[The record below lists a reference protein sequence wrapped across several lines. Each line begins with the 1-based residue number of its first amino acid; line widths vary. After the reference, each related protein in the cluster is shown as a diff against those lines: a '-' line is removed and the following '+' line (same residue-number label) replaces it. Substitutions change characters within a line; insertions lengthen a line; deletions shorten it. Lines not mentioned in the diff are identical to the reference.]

1 MTGRGKLRSLFLLAV
16 MFVVAFPSVTM
27 AQQAPLKVFELAGL
41 YQSSLKDKSSGWY
54 SLTDYVVFIADLER
68 KDRSNSVR
76 DMRAK
81 TMLKVGELMRSWSAS
96 ECGKVQ
102 CDLSRWPERS
112 RKILQA
118 YLEKK
123 IQTPSF
129 AQFHGHV
136 VENAPVKQR
145 YRYAFAVPVVELKQF
160 CAQLKQ
166 VSADP
171 MRVFSQVLEDALK
184 HENYSLAA
192 TLFFDAGLP
201 HLASL
206 AIQEG
211 LSEEFCM
218 DNYSFKP
225 SPLAQRN
232 ALKELLDGKMNIEA
246 KNLHKLPGSYEILSM
261 MAERSMNTQPERSFS
276 LLGLSLP
283 ASGNNYPDV
292 LDTMNSLT
300 GGSSMVPPKWQSI
313 GGETVKMSMSSVG
326 NLRFGEG
333 VSAFDDGY
341 FKQAVKLFRSHG
353 DKNKIKKLLIQ
364 AADKTPANPKV
375 WDYLGAILKAD
386 NKWAQ
391 ASVVYLQLL
400 QIREFDSEAMG
411 HLAECYSQMGRTE
424 SASVIADFM
433 FYSGRVG
440 ENKILKRITQQ
451 IRGKQ

>member
-1 MTGRGKLRSLFLLAV
+1 MTGRRSLYQFILLAV
-16 MFVVAFPSVTM
+16 MLLSALPTVAMGQP
-27 AQQAPLKVFELAGL
+27 APLKAFELGGL
-41 YQSSLKDKSSGWY
+41 YQSSLKEKGSGWY
-54 SLTDYVVFIADLER
+54 PLTDYVVFIADLER
-68 KDRSNSVR
+68 KGRGDSVR

-81 TMLKVGELMRSWSAS
+81 SMLKAGELMRSWSAS

-102 CDLSRWPERS
+102 CDLSRWPDRS
-112 RKILQA
+112 RKILQG

-145 YRYAFAVPVVELKQF
+145 YRYAFAVPKVELKQF
-160 CAQLKQ
+160 CSQLKQ
-166 VSADP
+166 VSSDP
-171 MRVFSQVLEDALK
+171 MRVFSQALEGALK
-184 HENYSLAA
+184 YENYPLAA

-211 LSEEFCM
+211 GAEEFCM

-225 SPLAQRN
+225 SPLSQRN
-232 ALKELLDGKMNIEA
+232 ALKELLEGKMNVEA

-261 MAERSMNTQPERSFS
+261 MAESSMNTQPERSFS

-283 ASGNNYPDV
+283 TSGDNYADV
-292 LDTMNSLT
+292 LDMMNSLT
-300 GGSSMVPPKWQSI
+300 EGNSMVPPKWQSS
-313 GGETVKMSMSSVG
+313 GGETVKMSMLSLG

-341 FKQAVKLFRSHG
+341 LKQAVKLFSSRG
-353 DKNKIKKLLIQ
+353 DKNKIKELLIQ

-386 NKWAQ
+386 NQWAQ

-400 QIREFDSEAMG
+400 QIRVFDSEAMG
-411 HLAECYSQMGRTE
+411 HLAECYSHMGRTK
-424 SASVIADFM
+424 SASVIAEFM

-440 ENKILKRITQQ
+440 NNKILKRITQQ